1 MNYTHLTEEERY
13 QIHEWLG
20 AGVSQAAMAQQLG
33 RSASCICREL
43 QRNRGQRGY
52 RPRQAQEK
60 ALTRRQSCTNGRRID
75 AEVWTRVEDR
85 LRLDH
90 SPEQIA
96 RALSI
101 EALGQ
106 VSHERI
112 YQRVYADKAAGG
124 DLHTHLRCQ
133 KKRRKRYGS
142 GEQRRGQ
149 IPNRRG
155 IEKRPLVVETRQR
168 VGDWEADTVL
178 GTQASVALVTLTERK
193 TRTTL
198 VAKVNARTAD
208 QVAAA
213 IITLLTPFKAFVHTI
228 TFDNGKEFTGHEA
241 IAKAL
246 SADCY
251 FADPYSSWQRGLN
264 ENTNGLLRQYFPKGQ
279 SLDAVTNKEVA
290 FAVNRLN
297 SRPRKCLEWKTPH
310 QVLQAAAKNQGVA
323 LRT

>member
-1 MNYTHLTEEERY
+1 MGYTHLTEEERY
-13 QIHEWLG
+13 QIYEMLG
-20 AGVSQAAMAQQLG
+20 AGVSQATIAQQLG

-52 RPRQAQEK
+52 RPRQAQAK
-60 ALTRRQSCTNGRRID
+60 AVARRQACQNGRQID
-75 AEVWTRVEDR
+75 DEVWSRVEDR
-85 LRLDH
+85 LRRDH

-96 RALSI
+96 QALKA
-101 EALGQ
+101 EALGC

-112 YQRVYADKAAGG
+112 YQRVYDDKATGG

-142 GEQRRGQ
+142 GQQRRGQ

-155 IEKRPLVVETRQR
+155 IELRPLVVETRQR

-178 GTQASVALVTLTERK
+178 GTQASVALVTLTERN

-198 VAKVNARTAD
+198 VAKVFARTAD

-228 TFDNGKEFTGHEA
+228 TFDNGKEFAGHEA

-246 SADCY
+246 GADCY

-279 SLDAVTNKEVA
+279 SLDLVTDKDVA

-297 SRPRKCLEWKTPH
+297 TRPRKCLEWKTPH
-310 QVLQAAAKNQGVA
+310 QALQAAAKNQGVA

>member
-1 MNYTHLTEEERY
+1 MDYTHLTEEERY
-13 QIHEWLG
+13 QIYELLG
-20 AGVSQAAMAQQLG
+20 AGVSQAAIAKQLG

-43 QRNRGQRGY
+43 QRNWGQRGY
-52 RPRQAQEK
+52 RPRQAQAK
-60 ALTRRQSCTNGRRID
+60 AVARRQACQNGRQID
-75 AEVWTRVEDR
+75 NEVWSRVEDR

-96 RALSI
+96 QALKA
-101 EALGQ
+101 EALGC

-112 YQRVYADKAAGG
+112 YQWIYANKKSGG
-124 DLHTHLRCQ
+124 NLHTHLRCQ
-133 KKRRKRYGS
+133 KMRRKRYGS
-142 GEQRRGQ
+142 GQQRRGQ

-155 IEKRPLVVETRQR
+155 IEERPLVVETRQR

-178 GTQASVALVTLTERK
+178 GTQASVALVTLTERN

-198 VAKVNARTAD
+198 VAKVFARTAD

-246 SADCY
+246 GTDCY

-279 SLDAVTNKEVA
+279 SLDLVTDKEVA

-297 SRPRKCLEWKTPH
+297 TRPRKCLEWKTPH
-310 QVLQAAAKNQGVA
+310 QALQAAAKNQGVA

>member
-1 MNYTHLTEEERY
+1 MDYTHLTEEERY
-13 QIHEWLG
+13 QIYELLG
-20 AGVSQAAMAQQLG
+20 AGVSQAAIAQQLG
-33 RSASCICREL
+33 RSASSICREL

-52 RPRQAQEK
+52 RPRQAQAK
-60 ALTRRQSCTNGRRID
+60 AVARRQACQNGRQIHD
-75 AEVWTRVEDR
+75 EVWSHVEER

-96 RALSI
+96 RALSA

-112 YQRVYADKAAGG
+112 YQRVYADKMAGG
-124 DLHTHLRCQ
+124 DLHSHLRCQ
-133 KKRRKRYGS
+133 KPRRKRYGS
-142 GEQRRGQ
+142 GYQRRGQ

-155 IEKRPLVVETRQR
+155 IEQRPLEVETRQR

-178 GTQASVALVTLTERK
+178 GTQASVALVTLTERN

-198 VAKVNARTAD
+198 AAKVNARTAD

-228 TFDNGKEFTGHEA
+228 TFDNGKEFTEHEA

-246 SADCY
+246 GADCY

-279 SLDAVTNKEVA
+279 SLDAVTDKDVA

-297 SRPRKCLEWKTPH
+297 TRPRKCLEWRTPH